1 MLPHAYINEKGIARE
16 AVSHHDIGCGSFS
29 ENGLAQTHIKGKVAF
44 FNSDLNVVRQTPF
57 KLIEGDIGCIEMPKK
72 HYPITSEHHEWRGG
86 DCYKIDSEFQPK
98 EYRFEQVP
106 TSNQDSD
113 E

>member
-1 MLPHAYINEKGIARE
+1 M
-16 AVSHHDIGCGSFS
+16 
-29 ENGLAQTHIKGKVAF
+29 
-44 FNSDLNVVRQTPF
+44 VRQTPF